1 MNNKYSETQ
10 LSNYYFYVWSDM
22 HYDDCQKILKQRIL
36 RKKMSEIKAAKK
48 LRKKNKKLLQDENQN
63 KIDENKIDE
72 NQNKIDEMIVSDDVS
87 HFEISE
93 ERASVEHSSLERS
106 SDLSC
111 E

>member
-1 MNNKYSETQ
+1 
-10 LSNYYFYVWSDM
+10 M

-36 RKKMSEIKAAKK
+36 RKKMSDIKAAKK

-72 NQNKIDEMIVSDDVS
+72 MIVSDDVS
-87 HFEISE
+87 HLQISE
-93 ERASVEHSSLERS
+93 ECYSVEHS